1 MSRKL
6 VDGRPCVH
14 DAIGHSSIRAALLVR
29 QLISAVSDC
38 FESLRGVAADLA
50 FIPSAFC
57 TRPTARAAITI
68 SIQAR
73 GERRA
78 PRFNC

>member
-1 MSRKL
+1 
-6 VDGRPCVH
+6 
-14 DAIGHSSIRAALLVR
+14 
-29 QLISAVSDC
+29 
-38 FESLRGVAADLA
+38 LRGVAADLA